1 MKLDFVALL
10 RLGVAGGAGGAG
22 ECTRGLARVA
32 VNKMPVTLVWL
43 DFKL

>member
-1 MKLDFVALL
+1 MKLDFVAFAAL
-10 RLGVAGGAGGAG
+10 RVAGGAGVAG
-22 ECTRGLARVA
+22 ECTRGLNRVA